1 MYEQLRDIAID
12 NVCRWAAETHL
23 RPCGPGP
30 RREEREKPEG
40 PALPG
45 AARAPARTQRLSMQL
60 TARHVAVTSA
70 QPPAY
75 CALLRSREACFPPLF
90 VWSSSLAVLVL
101 CCCALSAGDEQAPLS
116 LGCAGSSLPWPLPV
130 EHGFSSCGSWVCLP
144 RGLWALPG
152 PGIES
157 AAPALAGGF
166 LTTGPRR
173 SSGSLIGVG
182 LSMAF

>member
-116 LGCAGSSLPWPLPV
+116 LGCAGSSLPWPLFLWSTASAAV
-130 EHGFSSCGSWVCLP
+130 AHGFACPAACGLFPDQGSNLRPLHWQ
-144 RGLWALPG
+144 
-152 PGIES
+152 
-157 AAPALAGGF
+157 AG
-166 LTTGPRR
+166 
-173 SSGSLIGVG
+173 S
-182 LSMAF
+182 

>member
-90 VWSSSLAVLVL
+90 GLRLWL
-101 CCCALSAGDEQAPLS
+101 CWFFAAALSLLAMSRLLSRWDVQAPHCRGPFLWS
-116 LGCAGSSLPWPLPV
+116 TASAAVAHGFACPAACGLFPDQGSNLRPLHWQAGS
-130 EHGFSSCGSWVCLP
+130 
-144 RGLWALPG
+144 
-152 PGIES
+152 
-157 AAPALAGGF
+157 
-166 LTTGPRR
+166 
-173 SSGSLIGVG
+173 
-182 LSMAF
+182 